1 MAATVQIHEMSAVS
15 TGSDRTAG
23 LGPIVFRANDSDA
36 QTSANPIQIPAAG
49 TDYSYTKQVRANVT
63 VAPATQLDNLVC
75 YSDGTNNFGTGIGV
89 QYDINATFQAQV
101 DTDIAG
107 SDYFGLSSGSPG
119 DLGAGPHTGTGYKG
133 DLLRLQMSVAST
145 AAPGQT
151 PVDEAL
157 TFAYDE
163 S

>member
-1 MAATVQIHEMSAVS
+1 MAATVLIEEMSAIT
-15 TGSDRTAG
+15 TGVDRTAAN
-23 LGPIVFRANDSDA
+23 GPIVFRANDGNE

-49 TDYSYTKQVRANVT
+49 SNYSYTKQMRANVT

-75 YSDGTNNFGTGIGV
+75 YSDGTNNFGTGITV
-89 QYDINATFQAQV
+89 EYDINATFQAQV
-101 DTDIAG
+101 DTTISG
-107 SDYFGLSSGSPG
+107 SDFFGLDSGTPG
-119 DLGAGPHTGTGYKG
+119 DLGAGPHTSTGYKG
-133 DLLRLQMSVAST
+133 ELLRLQMIVAST

>member
-1 MAATVQIHEMSAVS
+1 MAATVQIHEMSALT
-15 TGSDRTAG
+15 TGVDRTAG
-23 LGPIVFRANDSDA
+23 AGPVVFRADDSNL

-49 TDYSYTKQVRANVT
+49 TEYSYTKQVRANVT

-89 QYDINATFQAQV
+89 QYDINAAFQTQV

-107 SDYFGLSSGSPG
+107 ADFFGLTSGTPG

-133 DLLRLQMSVAST
+133 DLLRLQMTVLNT

>member
-1 MAATVQIHEMSAVS
+1 MAATVQIHEMSAVA
-15 TGSDRTAG
+15 TGVDRTAG
-23 LGPIVFRANDSDA
+23 NGPIVFRANDGNE

-49 TDYSYTKQVRANVT
+49 TDYSYTKQMRANVT
-63 VAPATQLDNLVC
+63 VPPATQLDNLVC

-89 QYDINATFQAQV
+89 QYDINATFQAQI

-107 SDYFGLSSGSPG
+107 SDYFGLDSGTPG
-119 DLGAGPHTGTGYKG
+119 DLGVGPHVGTGYKG
-133 DLLRLQMSVAST
+133 DLLRLQMTVAST

>member
-1 MAATVQIHEMSAVS
+1 MAATVQIHEMSAIT
-15 TGSDRTAG
+15 TGVDRTAG
-23 LGPIVFRANDSDA
+23 NGPIVFRANDGNE
-36 QTSANPIQIPAAG
+36 QTSANPIQIPVAC
-49 TDYSYTKQVRANVT
+49 TDYSFTKQMRANVT
-63 VAPATQLDNLVC
+63 VAPATQIENLVC

-89 QYDINATFQAQV
+89 EYDINATFQAQI
-101 DTDIAG
+101 DTTITGA
-107 SDYFGLSSGSPG
+107 DYFGLNSGAPG
-119 DLGAGPHTGTGYKG
+119 DLDAGPHVGTGYKG
-133 DLLRLQMSVAST
+133 DLLRLQMTVAST